1 MSTRCAHRVLPSRV
15 DVCAM
20 QERRK
25 VVEAGV
31 VVRRLRGESITP
43 QHWANFHRFYLAT
56 VEHKWGVRAAPA
68 PCCARTM

>member
-1 MSTRCAHRVLPSRV
+1 
-15 DVCAM
+15 M